1 MQYIERY
8 YESMDWITLSLVVC
22 MILFSVAKYA
32 YPKRFQDFIMLPLNN
47 KFFLIHGKND
57 TIKHP
62 FNILL
67 FSTQIISVSLF
78 IFIFIKTMNPMIQTT
93 HPWIFVQICAGY
105 TIFVLAKLSFE
116 KLLGSLFNMEVLIE
130 NYLYQK
136 LTFRNLLAIIVFGGN
151 LVFFYVVEPTYSIL
165 FVFSV
170 VLIILNCFALFYSY
184 KIIGNVIFANF
195 FYFILY
201 LCALEISPY
210 IILYEVFR

>member
-1 MQYIERY
+1 
-8 YESMDWITLSLVVC
+8 MDWITLSLVGC
-22 MILFSVAKYA
+22 MILFSVVKYA

-57 TIKHP
+57 DIKHP

-67 FSTQIISVSLF
+67 FSTQVISVSLF
-78 IFIFIKTMNPMIQTT
+78 IFIFLKTMRPMILTT
-93 HPWIFVQICAGY
+93 HPWIFVQICTGY
-105 TIFVLAKLSFE
+105 SIFVLTKLSFE
-116 KLLGSLFNMEVLIE
+116 KILGSLFNMEVLIA

-136 LTFRNLLAIIVFGGN
+136 LTFRNLLAIVVFVGN
-151 LVFFYVVEPTYSIL
+151 LVFFYVVEPTYSTL
-165 FVFSV
+165 FVFSI
-170 VLIILNCFALFYSY
+170 VLIVLNCLALFYSY

-210 IILYEVFR
+210 IILYKVFR

>member
-1 MQYIERY
+1 
-8 YESMDWITLSLVVC
+8 
-22 MILFSVAKYA
+22 
-32 YPKRFQDFIMLPLNN
+32 
-47 KFFLIHGKND
+47 
-57 TIKHP
+57 
-62 FNILL
+62 
-67 FSTQIISVSLF
+67 
-78 IFIFIKTMNPMIQTT
+78 MIQTT
-93 HPWIFVQICAGY
+93 HPWIFVQICGGY

-136 LTFRNLLAIIVFGGN
+136 LTLRNLLAIIVFGGN